1 MARLI
6 DESKLERVHDAAV
19 NLIVQKGYGG
29 ASISSI
35 AKEAQVSEGYLYRF
49 YLGKEELVNVLL
61 NSKIKE
67 ISDTIEMYL
76 DKHEN
81 AEIII
86 KKLLI
91 SISDIGLVNP
101 NHIKFLY
108 VMLASY
114 NFSVSEK
121 IKNLLLEICL
131 RIKSLAEEQNFIE
144 KGMEIDHFFN
154 MIIIYPIQYM
164 NLRIKEFT
172 RPGEFDENDRD
183 SLIEFVLKTL
193 SARSK

>member
-6 DESKLERVHDAAV
+6 DESKLERVHDAAI

-61 NSKIKE
+61 NTKIKE

-81 AEIII
+81 AETVI

-91 SISDIGLVNP
+91 SISDIGLLHP
-101 NHIKFLY
+101 NQIKFLY
-108 VMLASY
+108 VMLGSY

-121 IKNLLLEICL
+121 IKNLLLEICHK
-131 RIKSLAEEQNFIE
+131 IKSIAEDQNFIE

-183 SLIEFVLKTL
+183 SLVSFVIKTL